1 MEHATLSYEGFD
13 PATEG
18 LREALCTLGNGY
30 VATRGAAPES
40 SADGVHYPGTYF
52 AGCYDRLTSTVAD
65 RAVEN
70 EDLVN
75 APNWLPLRFRT
86 PGQDWLTLAGGHVLE
101 HQQDLDL
108 RQGVLT
114 RRTRF
119 RDPIGRRVAVTQRR
133 LVSMHDPH
141 VAALETTFVA
151 ENWSGRLEVR
161 ASLDA
166 RVTNAGVARY
176 RDLDG
181 QHLVPVDEGWDKE
194 ERIAWLQVRTAT
206 SQIRIAQA
214 AVTVVLDPSRPVTTL
229 FEHSAGESAV
239 RMWLDLAEGAPV
251 TIEKRV
257 AMYTSLDR
265 AISEPLDAA
274 RAHAARVP
282 PFEELLTD
290 HARAWEQLWRS
301 CRVVVPGQPQRALD
315 LYVFHLLQ
323 VLSEHTEHLDVGMP
337 ARGLHGEAYRGHVF
351 WDELFVFPFLLLR
364 LPHVARS
371 LLMYRWRRLPRARQ
385 AASDAG
391 YRGAMY
397 PWQSG
402 SDGRDETQRTHLNPV
417 SGRWLEDHTDLQRH
431 VGIAVAHNVWQYYQ
445 ATGDLVFLHGYGIE
459 MLVEIARFWC
469 SLATYD
475 AVTDRYDIRGVVG
488 PDEYHDRYPEA
499 DRAGIDNNTYTNVMV
514 TRVLRYALDAIALLP
529 EPEGSALRRR
539 LRLEEHETEL
549 FDHVS
554 RRMRVVFQGEGVL
567 SQFEGY
573 DRLVE
578 LDWPAYRSRYGSIR
592 RLDRILEAEGDSVH
606 RYQASKQADVLML
619 VFLLGEDGLLRAL
632 ASLGYEFDRARLD
645 RTVDYY
651 LARTSHGSTL
661 SAVVHAW
668 VLASRDRSASW
679 RFFREALDSDIADV
693 QGGTTAEGI
702 HLGAMAGAVD
712 LVQRCYTGL
721 DLTSGA
727 LRLEPRLPD
736 ELDAL
741 ELRLRYRDH
750 WGITVRCDH
759 DGVRLGIPGSQ
770 QLPIT
775 AAVDGQERELKP
787 GEVWEVRRRTD
798 GIAPGGSAGAPQA
811 QPHRSVARGGA

>member
-1 MEHATLSYEGFD
+1 MEHVSLAYEGFD
-13 PATEG
+13 PEAEG

-40 SADGVHYPGTYF
+40 SADDVHYPGTYF
-52 AGCYDRLTSTVAD
+52 AGCYDRLSSTVAG
-65 RAVEN
+65 REVEN

-75 APNWLPLRFRT
+75 GPNWLPLTFCT

-101 HQQDLDL
+101 HRQELDL

-119 RDPIGRRVAVTQRR
+119 RDPIGRVLAVTQRR
-133 LVSMHDPH
+133 LVSMHDQH

-151 ENWSGRLEVR
+151 ENWAGPLEVR
-161 ASLDA
+161 ASLDG
-166 RVTNAGVARY
+166 RVTNSGVARY

-181 QHLVPVDEGWDKE
+181 RHLVPVAEGHDEDAGV
-194 ERIAWLQVRTAT
+194 AWLQVHTAT

-214 AVTVVLDPSRPVTTL
+214 MTVVASDAPTLVTTT
-229 FEHSAGESAV
+229 FERTAGEPAV
-239 RMWLDLAEGAPV
+239 RLWLDLVEGVPV
-251 TIEKRV
+251 TVEKRV
-257 AMYTSLDR
+257 AMYTSQDR
-265 AISEPLDAA
+265 SISDPLDAA
-274 RAHAARVP
+274 RRHAARIP
-282 PFEELLTD
+282 PFDELLEH
-290 HARAWEQLWRS
+290 HARAWKRLWRTS
-301 CRVVVPGQPQRALD
+301 RVVVPGEPQLALN

-323 VLSEHTEHLDVGMP
+323 TLSEHTARLDVGMP

-364 LPHVARS
+364 LPRVARS
-371 LLMYRWRRLPRARQ
+371 LLRYRWRRLPQARRA
-385 AASDAG
+385 AFAAG

-402 SDGRDETQRTHLNPV
+402 SDGRDETQRMHLNPA
-417 SGRWLEDHTDLQRH
+417 SGRWLEDRTDLQRH

-445 ATGDLVFLHGYGIE
+445 ATGDLAFLHSYGIE

-475 AVTDRYDIRGVVG
+475 AAADRYDIRGVVG
-488 PDEYHDRYPEA
+488 PDEYHVSYPDA
-499 DRAGIDNNTYTNVMV
+499 DRPGIDNNAYTNVMV
-514 TRVLRYALDAIALLP
+514 TRVLRYALDALELLP
-529 EPEGSALRRR
+529 EQELQAVRSR
-539 LRLEEHETEL
+539 LRLEEHETDL

-554 RRMRVVFQGEGVL
+554 RRMRVAFHGDGVI

-573 DRLVE
+573 DRLKE
-578 LDWPAYRSRYGSIR
+578 LDWPNYRSRYGNIR
-592 RLDRILEAEGDSVH
+592 RLDRILEAEGDSVN

-619 VFLLGEDGLLRAL
+619 VFLLGEGGLRETL
-632 ASLGYEFDRARLD
+632 ASLGYEVDRAALD

-721 DLTSGA
+721 DISNGV

-736 ELDAL
+736 ELDSL

-750 WGITVRCDH
+750 RGITVRCTH
-759 DGVRLGIPGSQ
+759 DGVRVGTARSQ
-770 QLPIT
+770 QPPIT
-775 AAVDGQERELKP
+775 VALDGQEQALEP
-787 GEVWEVRRRTD
+787 GEVWEFRWST
-798 GIAPGGSAGAPQA
+798 PGG
-811 QPHRSVARGGA
+811 RT